1 MVGLFGLFL
10 FASILFCDMS
20 LVPAIIITPSCLTC
34 LVCARAWSIRSS
46 IVAPGWFRTLT
57 NASRRNSVSSM
68 QFSILSPT
76 ISTCFF
82 AKCFLLCVGVV
93 GAVLEAD
100 GAIVITAFE
109 GVDDVGIITVG
120 VSVAIFADA
129 VDFDG
134 ILSA

>member
-1 MVGLFGLFL
+1 M
-10 FASILFCDMS
+10 
-20 LVPAIIITPSCLTC
+20 
-34 LVCARAWSIRSS
+34 
-46 IVAPGWFRTLT
+46 
-57 NASRRNSVSSM
+57 
-68 QFSILSPT
+68 
-76 ISTCFF
+76 
-82 AKCFLLCVGVV
+82 
-93 GAVLEAD
+93 LEAD